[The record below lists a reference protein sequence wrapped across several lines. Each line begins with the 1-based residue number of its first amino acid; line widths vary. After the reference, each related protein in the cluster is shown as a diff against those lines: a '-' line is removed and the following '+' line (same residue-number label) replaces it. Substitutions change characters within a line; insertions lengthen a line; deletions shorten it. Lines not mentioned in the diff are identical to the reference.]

1 MKVVIK
7 NRKLFSE
14 QNRKA
19 SMNLDRTIQ
28 IREQVFY
35 EMALWLKTFWNP
47 RIALVVFVN
56 SETPPTA
63 VKINATN

>member
-35 EMALWLKTFWNP
+35 EMALWLKTCWDP

>member
-19 SMNLDRTIQ
+19 SMNLDRTIL

-35 EMALWLKTFWNP
+35 EW
-47 RIALVVFVN
+47 RYG
-56 SETPPTA
+56 
-63 VKINATN
+63 

>member
-35 EMALWLKTFWNP
+35 EMALWLKTFWDP
-47 RIALVVFVN
+47 RTAIVVFVN